1 VGRVDMNFSSSLP
14 RETGD
19 EAEAPVGHEVF
30 RPVTPLR
37 RSGSAQLRC
46 SGVAR
51 FGPAPF
57 G

>member
-1 VGRVDMNFSSSLP
+1 VGRVDMNFSYSLP